1 MSMNR
6 FRVIGVW
13 ILQFLI
19 AALFVIQA
27 IAKLSGSPAWVS
39 RFHRWGYPEHF
50 YLVVGTVELLAAI
63 ALLIPW
69 LAKWGALALIVV
81 MAGATA
87 TARRR
92 VRRARSPAQGPVEIA
107 NDPTAAG
114 PVSPPTPG
122 IPSWPKALLVGG
134 RSDCRRSVSPSGILS
149 VRFVRWSHR
158 HLDPP
163 PVGSRLVGVVVGG
176 RRALQSPE
184 SANKVLSPPIRT
196 RTRPRNGP
204 VVIQA
209 SYDSPE
215 LLFNDLKGIGT
226 SRYSNIWADAHPR
239 APLSMCQKG
248 YL

>member
-87 TARRR
+87 THAVHREPQVITTLLLLALLAMILYLRRGAS
-92 VRRARSPAQGPVEIA
+92 VRR
-107 NDPTAAG
+107 
-114 PVSPPTPG
+114 
-122 IPSWPKALLVGG
+122 
-134 RSDCRRSVSPSGILS
+134 
-149 VRFVRWSHR
+149 
-158 HLDPP
+158 
-163 PVGSRLVGVVVGG
+163 
-176 RRALQSPE
+176 
-184 SANKVLSPPIRT
+184 
-196 RTRPRNGP
+196 
-204 VVIQA
+204 
-209 SYDSPE
+209 
-215 LLFNDLKGIGT
+215 
-226 SRYSNIWADAHPR
+226 
-239 APLSMCQKG
+239 
-248 YL
+248 